1 MTNVMDELRSKL
13 GGAEGRRVE
22 LESELAEIGF
32 AAHVEGDAKS
42 VKRLKE
48 ISSELANV
56 DVEVKSL
63 TAALAENARRE
74 AAAEDADRAKRRRAD
89 AEKAKTMLGELEQLG
104 QEFDAGA
111 LATIKAATA
120 IRAKVS
126 ELRQLTGAGP
136 SVNSVQMNL
145 KRALATATM
154 GSPLHT
160 VHLAPADRVTI
171 SQVIGP
177 WLYSFRNWINAVL
190 GKTPTK
196 TAA

>member
-136 SVNSVQMNL
+136 SVDSVQMNL